1 MAQLQSEPGSQWA
14 LAPHPAKQCS
24 EFFIMRFT
32 VFGDC
37 MVKTWRSFALR
48 KRLSL
53 FNFTLKDRK
62 FRLNMASV
70 SHENVSL
77 AIEESAWLSRA

>member
-1 MAQLQSEPGSQWA
+1 MCDVMAQLQSEPGSQWA

-48 KRLSL
+48 K
-53 FNFTLKDRK
+53 
-62 FRLNMASV
+62 
-70 SHENVSL
+70 
-77 AIEESAWLSRA
+77 